1 MNRNRTVVYK
11 DERLREAFEGKR
23 RIVIDGAMGSM
34 LQAAGIELADSA
46 PEYLNIES
54 SQTIVDIHSAYVDA
68 GAEIITTNT
77 FGANARKLGADA
89 DIAKL
94 VQAGI
99 ECARQANAPYV
110 ACDIGP
116 IGELM
121 EPMGEL
127 EFDEAYEL
135 FAEQARAGLAAGC
148 DLFIIETMADLLEA
162 KAAVLACKDAGDAPI
177 LATMTFAE
185 NGRTLMGTTPRIAAL
200 TLDALG
206 VDALGINC
214 SVGPDKLIGFIEEM
228 REYTNAP
235 VVAQPNAGLPRL
247 VDGQTVYDVDVESF
261 ICSDAKI
268 LEAGASFLGSC
279 CGTTPAYTSA
289 IASMVKDKPLSAQ
302 EHAVHCI
309 ATSAREAVGL
319 ETLDYSSDSYCLN
332 DTSSDQEDISD
343 AIFDA
348 ADEGAK
354 LLVLKIDALQQDMIG
369 PLVQEIQS
377 LSALPLCFESADEEC
392 LEKALRTYCGVAAV
406 LCSDDTPSSSFAKI
420 VDYYGGALIHR

>member
-1 MNRNRTVVYK
+1 MNQNRTVLFK
-11 DERLREAFEGKR
+11 DEHLREAFEGKR

-46 PEYLNIES
+46 PEYLNYES
-54 SQTIVDIHSAYVDA
+54 PQTIVDIHKGYVDA

-77 FGANARKLGADA
+77 FGANARKLGADV

-94 VQAGI
+94 VETGI
-99 ECARQANAPYV
+99 ECACQANAPYV

-135 FAEQARAGLAAGC
+135 FVEQARAGIAAGC

-162 KAAVLACKDAGDAPI
+162 KAAVLACKDAGDVPI
-177 LATMTFAE
+177 IATMTFAE

-200 TLDALG
+200 ALDALG

-214 SVGPDKLIGFIEEM
+214 SVGPDKLIAFIEEM
-228 REYTNAP
+228 REYTNLP
-235 VVAQPNAGLPRL
+235 LVAQPNAGLPRL
-247 VDGQTVYDVDVESF
+247 VDGKTVYDIDVESF
-261 ICSDAKI
+261 ISSDAKI
-268 LEAGASFLGSC
+268 LAAGASFLGSC

-289 IASMVKDKPLSAQ
+289 IANMVKHEPLSVQ
-302 EHAVHCI
+302 EYAVHRF
-309 ATSAREAVGL
+309 ATSAREAVDLDML
-319 ETLDYSSDSYCLN
+319 EFGSDSYCIN
-332 DTSSDQEDISD
+332 DTSNEQEDISD

-348 ADEGAK
+348 ADEDAE
-354 LLVLKIDALQQDMIG
+354 LLVLKIDCMEQDTIAA
-369 PLVQEIQS
+369 LVQEIQS
-377 LSALPLCFESADEEC
+377 LSALPLCFESANEGLLEEV
-392 LEKALRTYCGVAAV
+392 LRTYCGVAAV
-406 LCSDDTPSSSFAKI
+406 LCSDDTPSSSFAKT
-420 VDYYGGALIHR
+420 VDYYGGMLIHR